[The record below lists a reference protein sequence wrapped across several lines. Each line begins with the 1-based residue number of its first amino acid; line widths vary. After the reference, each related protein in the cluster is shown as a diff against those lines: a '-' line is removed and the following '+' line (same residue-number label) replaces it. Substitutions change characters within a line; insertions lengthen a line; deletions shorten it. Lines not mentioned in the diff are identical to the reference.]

1 MLSEVGRLDPLLPD
15 MRLYSL
21 IIFLKHFAVGK
32 WVVENV
38 VPYYEPLIRPTVK
51 LGRHLFW
58 SNFRIPSKEFKDSDT
73 AIRDVT
79 SKTTRY
85 GYCLENVSLGQ
96 RKDQVL
102 RNMVNPDIG
111 KYVLDCALLHE
122 NKTLTQYGSKS

>member
-1 MLSEVGRLDPLLPD
+1 MNEEL
-15 MRLYSL
+15 
-21 IIFLKHFAVGK
+21 FLKHFAVGK

-58 SNFRIPSKEFKDSDT
+58 SNFRIPSKEFKNSDT
-73 AIRDVT
+73 VIRDVT

-122 NKTLTQYGSKS
+122 NKTLTQYGSKSEGAEK